1 MKWFIIV
8 VMTTQLN
15 AVGKE
20 ETPLWIPYLEFG
32 AYEECMTYARY
43 YQILLVRKSTLA
55 YVGVILPTKVN
66 CVDQET
72 MQSIGQTVGK
82 NKNEK
87 ST

>member
-32 AYEECMTYARY
+32 AYEECMTYARNN
-43 YQILLVRKSTLA
+43 QILLFRKSTLA
-55 YVGVILPTKVN
+55 YEGVILPTKLN

-82 NKNEK
+82 KKNEK

>member
-20 ETPLWIPYLEFG
+20 ETPLWIPYLQFNE
-32 AYEECMTYARY
+32 YEECMTFARNN
-43 YQILLVRKSTLA
+43 QIRLFRKSAQA
-55 YVGVILPTKVN
+55 YQGTILPTKLN
-66 CVDQET
+66 CVNEEI
-72 MQSIGQTVGK
+72 MKELGQIY
-82 NKNEK
+82 NEK

>member
-32 AYEECMTYARY
+32 AYEECMTYARNN
-43 YQILLVRKSTLA
+43 QIMLFRKSTLA
-55 YVGVILPTKVN
+55 YEGIILPTKLN

>member
-20 ETPLWIPYLEFG
+20 ETPLWIPYLQFNEC
-32 AYEECMTYARY
+32 EECMTFARNN
-43 YQILLVRKSTLA
+43 QIRLFRKSAQA
-55 YVGVILPTKVN
+55 YQGTILPTKLN
-66 CVDQET
+66 CVNEEI
-72 MQSIGQTVGK
+72 MKELGQIY
-82 NKNEK
+82 NEK